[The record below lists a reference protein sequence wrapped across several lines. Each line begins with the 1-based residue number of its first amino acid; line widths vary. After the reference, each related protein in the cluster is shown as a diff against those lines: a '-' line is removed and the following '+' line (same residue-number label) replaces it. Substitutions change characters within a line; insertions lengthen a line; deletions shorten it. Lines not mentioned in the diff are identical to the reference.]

1 MAQQQ
6 NPNIPIDID
15 LIDVRPYYPEDT
27 SGPMSV
33 RLGSRLERTI
43 LEIIDS
49 GNSPF
54 KTKTDFVR
62 TGAFYYAA
70 WYKDQA
76 KVQNP
81 VLQRMLLEGKM
92 QIRADDNRQWVIRQ
106 QETLHSIHDLLTSL
120 INIGA
125 VQEIYDTIRE
135 YCDMILEIQQTFWR
149 NQYAKSFSELGSVQL
164 AIALLTGSGLG
175 VPLSYSQGVQGVVAG
190 SYVGSGTNLPA
201 GSGIPAGSGQQNGRV
216 SHTQGLGGDDADGSG
231 DGEEREGEGEGVGS
245 LPSNEWGRDTERGD
259 D

>member
-1 MAQQQ
+1 VPQQQ
-6 NPNIPIDID
+6 PPNINIDIA
-15 LIDVRPYYPEDT
+15 LIDVRPYFPEDM

-33 RLGSRLERTI
+33 RLGSRLERVI
-43 LEIIDS
+43 LEVIDS

-70 WYKDQA
+70 WYKEQA
-76 KVQNP
+76 KLQNP

-92 QIRADDNRQWVIRQ
+92 QIRADDNRQWVVRQ

-120 INIGA
+120 VNIGA
-125 VQEIYDTIRE
+125 LQEIYDTIRE
-135 YCDMILEIQQTFWR
+135 YCDMILEIQQMFWR
-149 NQYAKSFSELGSVQL
+149 NQYAKSFHELGSVQL
-164 AIALLTGSGLG
+164 AVALLSGSGLG

-201 GSGIPAGSGQQNGRV
+201 QSGVPAGSGQVNGRV
-216 SHTQGLGGDDADGSG
+216 PHAQGPGGTDADG
-231 DGEEREGEGEGVGS
+231 DRAGEEGEGS
-245 LPSNEWGRDTERGD
+245 LPSNEWGRGTGIGAEGED